1 MPQQSHSSRSTRA
14 AGSLQHLASRLA
26 ASDPED
32 SAHPE
37 LLILRRS
44 ADHTGIDTGIDT
56 DFETGIDIETRQL
69 GSHDPV
75 AELIGL
81 RAEPSWVGVGVRAP
95 AMSRRFDGSEDSACR
110 FVHLLDPRGVSVTHL
125 KIADDET
132 IELGPDATVREGRIP
147 DACRRMFALPT
158 AAPPIDMSQFVLDAW
173 LAQVLRAALLSPG
186 LTWPE
191 VVGLSLVHHLG
202 TIATSA
208 AIPSPAAMASALGDA
223 SHNLDWHR
231 YRSACLSLG
240 GCPVSEL
247 TECQIEWMDSGMFA
261 RWAQG
266 SLPCSGELLDL
277 LEPTLEPTAF
287 DRLWATVSLARHDHD
302 TSDR

>member
-1 MPQQSHSSRSTRA
+1 V
-14 AGSLQHLASRLA
+14 LQHLASRLVIC
-26 ASDPED
+26 DPRD
-32 SAHPE
+32 PVHPE
-37 LLILRRS
+37 LLILRGS
-44 ADHTGIDTGIDT
+44 AERTATN
-56 DFETGIDIETRQL
+56 TGIDIETRQL
-69 GSHDPV
+69 RSHDPV

-95 AMSRRFDGSEDSACR
+95 ATSRRIDAGEDSACT
-110 FVHLLDPRGVSVTHL
+110 FVHLLDPQGFSVTHL
-125 KIADDET
+125 TVAEAET
-132 IELGPDATVREGRIP
+132 IELGPDATMREGRIP
-147 DACRRMFALPT
+147 DACRRMFDLPT

-186 LTWPE
+186 LTWHE

-202 TIATSA
+202 TIATTA
-208 AIPSPAAMASALGDA
+208 ATPSPAAMASALGVA
-223 SHNLDWHR
+223 SRNLDWHR
-231 YRSACLSLG
+231 YRSACVALG

-247 TECQIEWMDSGMFA
+247 TSCQIEWMDTGMFA

-266 SLPCSGELLDL
+266 SLPCSGDLLDL

>member
-1 MPQQSHSSRSTRA
+1 MSQESYLSRRTRTE
-14 AGSLQHLASRLA
+14 GSLQRLA
-26 ASDPED
+26 TRFAGRDPKD
-32 SAHPE
+32 PAHPE
-37 LLILRRS
+37 LLILHGTADRS
-44 ADHTGIDTGIDT
+44 TTNIGIHIDL
-56 DFETGIDIETRQL
+56 ETEIHIETRGL
-69 GSHDPV
+69 RSHDPV

-95 AMSRRFDGSEDSACR
+95 ATSRRVDGGDDSACT
-110 FVHLLDPRGVSVTHL
+110 FVHLLDPQVFSVTHL
-125 KIADDET
+125 RIDGDET

-158 AAPPIDMSQFVLDAW
+158 SAPPIDMSQFVLDAW

-186 LTWPE
+186 LTWPQ
-191 VVGLSLVHHLG
+191 VIGLSLVHHLG
-202 TIATSA
+202 SFATTA
-208 AIPSPAAMASALGDA
+208 ATPSPAVMAGALNHTA
-223 SHNLDWHR
+223 QNLDWHR
-231 YRSACLSLG
+231 YRSACVSLG

-247 TECQIEWMDSGMFA
+247 TACQIEWMDTGMFA

-277 LEPTLEPTAF
+277 LEPTLEPTAY
-287 DRLWATVSLARHDHD
+287 DQLWATVSLARHDHD